1 MNARPAIADSEVVW
15 FLEEEGLLP
24 KRPPAARWPRLVAV
38 PPGHLTESPEIL
50 PGDGGPIIPVPAHWY
65 PGVPLP
71 ATYEPEEIQGY
82 VEQASEPAAPSQPDY
97 LAERLKQAAVPAGR
111 YPIAILPR
119 GIAAFTTRQT
129 SGVTFAVTVTEGPW
143 QGGEIPLRLVLDGQ
157 PGRLDGV
164 IRHNLHLLGGWAKA
178 LGVGPATDPFDLIAK
193 LGRAGKKRRVILDLR
208 EKRWADR
215 CELYAQSVEVS

>member
-1 MNARPAIADSEVVW
+1 MSARPVVADYEVVW
-15 FLEEEGLLP
+15 FLESEGLLP
-24 KRPPAARWPRLVAV
+24 LRPIAERWPRLVAV
-38 PPGHLTESPEIL
+38 PPGHFTEYPEIL
-50 PGDGGPIIPVPAHWY
+50 PGDDGPIIPVPAHWY

-164 IRHNLHLLGGWAKA
+164 VRHNLDLLAR
-178 LGVGPATDPFDLIAK
+178 LGEGARRWPGNRPNRPDRQARPRRGKTP
-193 LGRAGKKRRVILDLR
+193 GR
-208 EKRWADR
+208 
-215 CELYAQSVEVS
+215 SSTP